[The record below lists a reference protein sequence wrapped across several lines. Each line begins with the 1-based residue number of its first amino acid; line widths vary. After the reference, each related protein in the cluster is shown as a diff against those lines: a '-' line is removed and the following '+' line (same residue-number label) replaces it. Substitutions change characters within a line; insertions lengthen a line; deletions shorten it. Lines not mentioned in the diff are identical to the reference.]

1 MGERDVPRA
10 TAPTISSYPPSRP
23 GGMIDEVS
31 FSAFYQCYVLTL
43 VAALTWRGAQLYEAA
58 DIAQGAMLKGYQCWL
73 EADQPDRGHGKLRP
87 GSSFASPALV
97 AAHFT
102 PTGTLGETPVLIFE
116 RLPDPLN
123 QAPRGVDVASRVAR
137 LTGNKAAGYA
147 TALREHS
154 LE

>member
-10 TAPTISSYPPSRP
+10 TAPTISSYPQSRP
-23 GGMIDEVS
+23 SGRIDEVP
-31 FSAFYQCYVLTL
+31 FNAFYQCYVPTL

-58 DIAQGAMLKGYQCWL
+58 NIAQGAMIKGYQCWS
-73 EADQPDRGHGKLRP
+73 ETDQPDRGGGKLRP
-87 GSSFASPALV
+87 GSSFAAPALV

-102 PTGTLGETPVLIFE
+102 PTETLGETPVLIFG

-123 QAPRGVDVASRVAR
+123 RAPRGVDVASRVAR
-137 LTGNKAAGYA
+137 LTGNRVAGYA